1 MRPKNEGDI
10 KMVNKTKKQ
19 QGTKLW
25 MLSLMCLLCLSV
37 FILSACGNQVA
48 EGVTTG
54 DAPVQTEEEAAVATV
69 AVEVEADEAETTR
82 PFDEEVVNSAP
93 EPVEEANVSTIE
105 SDEDE
110 TVSPSAEADTS
121 EETMNETVTQDEPDT
136 STAERSDLNVSLD
149 RKIEFMFEDMTFVRI
164 VSEEYARIESVCAG
178 AGLNNIEPLADG
190 PTILIPNA
198 GDLTVDGSNVAI
210 KMSPDSEITFIPRTS
225 EQRIRIPID
234 LGDKKAGEE
243 VLSLSLAEA
252 RQLFASGHLTW
263 TADGL
268 GPYGT
273 GQGLAGH
280 IAECDPLY
288 EEES

>member
-1 MRPKNEGDI
+1 
-10 KMVNKTKKQ
+10 MVNKTKKQ

-37 FILSACGNQVA
+37 FILSACGNQAA

-93 EPVEEANVSTIE
+93 EPVEEANVSTI
-105 SDEDE
+105 
-110 TVSPSAEADTS
+110 